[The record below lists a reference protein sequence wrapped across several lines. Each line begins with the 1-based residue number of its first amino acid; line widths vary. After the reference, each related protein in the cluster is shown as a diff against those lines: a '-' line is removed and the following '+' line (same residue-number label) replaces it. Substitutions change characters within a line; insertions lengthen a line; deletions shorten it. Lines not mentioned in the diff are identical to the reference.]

1 LGSNNLGNLDNKFRD
16 QKKKTF
22 AKNQYHGAFRG
33 AAKFEGR
40 IEVLKAA
47 VSMIL
52 LAFANLYSMF

>member
-22 AKNQYHGAFRG
+22 AKNQYHGSFRG
-33 AAKFEGR
+33 DAKFEGR